1 MDDLDG
7 PAMPGYLAFDDDEG
21 DQALV
26 STDSTSRQSSLSS
39 SMIFPAAHGAL
50 AIASFATKFGFNVAQ
65 KSVQLGLAIPQTII
79 SNVLPSQ
86 LAPVSDIILASLSFA
101 EFSALTALQLAEGIS
116 STGLDLASYSVTE
129 LDALIKSYQQL
140 QPSLP
145 SLDALRVFLVILRQQ
160 WEKITPHASDLP
172 PGITTEPFRF
182 FQVLRAL
189 STWALIQQ
197 LTQHVEDRQLAS
209 YLVLVQPSSSESQKP
224 SQLEFESQEDED
236 RPEIVK
242 QKFKR
247 YIDLCLSSYGGLG
260 QILFSS
266 NKSPPA
272 ELTEQCPVNDSSSRS
287 QSPSRSPK
295 CASTY
300 ETWDLLL
307 GKHDRDLLRQ
317 HGELF
322 EEGEVPETMNEE
334 ERNIVEELK
343 GILPIALM
351 AKDLGRQEGPD
362 KTAGKK
368 EDTQATELTDLM
380 EQMDSVGV
388 TNEKDDVNEW
398 NLVVHPDEKEITD
411 SVLELEISSE
421 ASIPNLEENSRST
434 LSESQPQNQ
443 SSDQRSEPPITS
455 NCQPPRYFILIDKI
469 NQTVIVCFRGTFSLA
484 DLTTDLTCDYENFDP
499 DSFWD
504 TPCLELEDE
513 VSTETEKQ
521 SNGEGNNPKKQT
533 FKVHRGFLEVS
544 KRLTGLPIA
553 YHSTEQQPKQH
564 KTTKFM
570 RSIRNALNQKDEN
583 GNLIQTYNKIEFV
596 GHSLGGGVG
605 VMLSLILAD
614 PRTGLSTKRSGLP
627 EGTSIRTYA
636 ICSPCTTSKGLTELS
651 RKMVKTLINHN
662 DFIPRLS
669 LDHVLNLKTLII
681 WIDYFENNPDQLP
694 ELISSNQNNNNPN
707 GIWKNVLQI
716 YARLKMFQS
725 QDTPPI
731 NDDQLV
737 DSSKKTLLDDE
748 VWLIE
753 MRSLLES
760 KISKDHQVDVLLPS
774 GTVYWM
780 IKDDLFIVPKNKTQ
794 DIFNRIKFDISM
806 FKDHLIHQIKTDF
819 VKHHP
824 T

>member
-266 NKSPPA
+266 NKSPSA

-287 QSPSRSPK
+287 QSPSQSPK

-351 AKDLGRQEGPD
+351 VKDLGRQEGPD

-380 EQMDSVGV
+380 KQMDSVGV

-398 NLVVHPDEKEITD
+398 NLVVHPDDKEITD
-411 SVLELEISSE
+411 SVLELEMSSE
-421 ASIPNLEENSRST
+421 APIPNLEENSRST

-443 SSDQRSEPPITS
+443 SSDQQSEPPVTS

-513 VSTETEKQ
+513 VSTKTDKQ
-521 SNGEGNNPKKQT
+521 SIDGANNPKKQT

-725 QDTPPI
+725 QDTPTI

-737 DSSKKTLLDDE
+737 DSSKKTLLEDE